1 MSSIISKHNH
11 GSCKGKGFVWKKTVI
26 TYHFLL
32 QIQKSAQ
39 SNVTYDLFI
48 MVELGGLQHRKY
60 VIKFSKKA
68 DCSRTYD
75 AKGVLFERKTTRG
88 WTGRTGRRLL
98 PVLNE
103 CYKLMFDQDTNLLHS
118 ITYL

>member
-1 MSSIISKHNH
+1 M
-11 GSCKGKGFVWKKTVI
+11 
-26 TYHFLL
+26 L
-32 QIQKSAQ
+32 QIQRSEQ
-39 SNVTYDLFI
+39 SNVTYDLFV

-60 VIKFSKKA
+60 LIKFSERQ
-68 DCSRTYD
+68 CSGRSKCGRTYQ
-75 AKGVLFERKTTRG
+75 AKGVLFERRNIRDSLK
-88 WTGRTGRRLL
+88 TGRRLL